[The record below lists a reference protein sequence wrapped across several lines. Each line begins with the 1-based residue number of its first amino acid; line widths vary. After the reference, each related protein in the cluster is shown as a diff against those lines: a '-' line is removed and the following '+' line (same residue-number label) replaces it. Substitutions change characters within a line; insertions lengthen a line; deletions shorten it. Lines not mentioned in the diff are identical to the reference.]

1 MRSVRGFSS
10 YSISPK
16 DNKGNKIGGKY
27 ELITGPEIST
37 PISLKHKLW
46 MSGFI
51 DYGMIGE
58 NSLNIKK
65 SSVGLSVDWISPMG
79 PLSFIWAW
87 PILKESGDDLQKFEF
102 SIGASF

>member
-1 MRSVRGFSS
+1 
-10 YSISPK
+10 
-16 DNKGNKIGGKY
+16 
-27 ELITGPEIST
+27 
-37 PISLKHKLW
+37 
-46 MSGFI
+46 
-51 DYGMIGE
+51 MIGE